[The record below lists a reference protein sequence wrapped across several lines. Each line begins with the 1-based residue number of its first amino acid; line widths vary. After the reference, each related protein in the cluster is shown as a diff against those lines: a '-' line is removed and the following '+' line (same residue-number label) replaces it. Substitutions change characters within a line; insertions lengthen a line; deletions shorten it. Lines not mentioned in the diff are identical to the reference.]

1 MYEDEMPL
9 SDRVLLTMHNLCL
22 VRPEIAKTGE
32 EIARAIQLSVDHVL
46 STLHGQEADG
56 YVKSHVETDGAKKF
70 YLTGSGILKVCSS
83 FS

>member
-1 MYEDEMPL
+1 MYEMPL
-9 SDRVLLTMHNLCL
+9 SDRVLLTMHNMCL
-22 VRPEIAKTGE
+22 VRPEISKTAE
-32 EIARAIQLSVDHVL
+32 EIARAIQLSIDNVL

-56 YVKSHVETDGAKKF
+56 YVKSYLDADGVKKF

>member
-1 MYEDEMPL
+1 MYADEMPL

-32 EIARAIQLSVDHVL
+32 EIANVIQLSVDQVF
-46 STLHGQEADG
+46 STLHSQEADG
-56 YVKSHVETDGAKKF
+56 YVKSHVDADGVTKY

>member
-1 MYEDEMPL
+1 MYEDDMPL

-32 EIARAIQLSVDHVL
+32 EIAHAIRLSIENIL
-46 STLHGQEADG
+46 STLYGQEADG
-56 YVKSHVETDGAKKF
+56 YVKSHVDTDGVKKF